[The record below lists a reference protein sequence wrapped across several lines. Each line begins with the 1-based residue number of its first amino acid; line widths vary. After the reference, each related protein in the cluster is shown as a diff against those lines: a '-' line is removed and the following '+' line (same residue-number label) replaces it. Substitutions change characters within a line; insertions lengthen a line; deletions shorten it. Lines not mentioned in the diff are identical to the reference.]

1 MSLSSEGS
9 DFRGLLVSGDPSE
22 TWAGAASVCWL
33 RDVMDPTQKLGL
45 LSQSN
50 LYGRLGKILE
60 VL

>member
-1 MSLSSEGS
+1 MKTHLSNKNY
-9 DFRGLLVSGDPSE
+9 LVSGDPSE

-50 LYGRLGKILE
+50 SAQAKGEKINE
-60 VL
+60 ISSI